1 MSIIGYGNTNFPSI
15 LGDDTLDVN
24 EINADN
30 IITPRINTSLIPSFG
45 STINLTNLVQNLS
58 FNNTSRYFNFIGD
71 TANPILAFDFAN
83 EGVSLVGNVVN
94 MYPSNLYFS
103 SGNTQFTNSTVLFSN
118 SNVSFDTY
126 LPTST
131 VTPTSG
137 TELITKNF
145 GDATYVTLATD
156 QNITGAK
163 TFNTVLPTSTVTPSN
178 AGDFTTKT
186 YNDATY
192 GRLAV
197 ANIFTEQNTFR
208 KGILPCSGTRT
219 TDIQMGGNNQ
229 FQYRQAT
236 SSNNIGIGALTIEGD
251 SVVAGQIYNTG
262 KRNIAIGN
270 SALKRLDGGNDN
282 IAIGD
287 QAMRDVGIQR
297 VFGVG
302 ITPYRCIA
310 LGSNTLRN
318 CLYGTDMIG
327 IGNGSLINS
336 TGGIGNVCIGSNV
349 GAGINS
355 QQQNTLIGYNCAP
368 TVNDNAV
375 CAYGYNCL
383 GAATGTFNGGSAF
396 GAFAG
401 YNNANGQR
409 GTYIGA
415 YAGYSN
421 TSGYYNTCL
430 GYYAGFSSGATVN
443 NTICLGYNSRAF
455 QDYEC
460 VFGGEDIT
468 EQVLLTLP
476 NKTRLACNQ
485 SPTGLTINLSFRE
498 NENVIL
504 TDATTT
510 TINLPTP
517 DGGSLKNVGCK
528 FYIIRA
534 VTTTNDITIN
544 PPGGQSIGEMQVNGV
559 LTSSSYIFKA
569 GENQISILCI
579 GNSGMSYMVINTS
592 LSQGSDNLYLNTS
605 IPVPTINFS
614 IPLAGTTVAG
624 YSSAY
629 MDNTNLNYKPST
641 QTLTAKNISSSG
653 TITGNLTGNAT
664 SSTNTT
670 NCNIFDMST
679 SGGSPSASPCYPTF
693 TQAVSGNQQLN
704 AASDLYYVPSSKILN
719 LQSGTIIS
727 QNLSSAL
734 YEFQNQ
740 NALITSATTIT
751 ASYSYYPFT
760 MKTAAGYAVTLYII
774 SSTNVGTIINFK
786 RIGGSLQALSI
797 TAQSNQPTFLAGN
810 ATGTTTA
817 TNVLI
822 SATQSASQIVAS
834 ETQPAG
840 AGTFTNAA
848 GSTTVTIVTQT
859 SGTLAIGGSVNFNGN
874 VRFITAFGTG
884 LGGTGTYTINTA
896 IVAAN
901 TNQAYTASL
910 TYGWCVLSVS

>member
-1 MSIIGYGNTNFPSI
+1 MSSSTNISI
-15 LGDDTLDVN
+15 NSRSMNG
-24 EINADN
+24 
-30 IITPRINTSLIPSFG
+30 IITISDGAGTTIEDGTVDTDNLITETMTSTNMISTNMIVPRINTALIPGFG
-45 STINLTNLVQNLS
+45 STVNLTNLVQNLS
-58 FNNTSRYFNFIGD
+58 FNNTTRYFNFIGD

-83 EGVSLVGNVVN
+83 ENVSLVGNLVN

-103 SGNTQFTNSTVLFSN
+103 SGNTQFTNSIISFPN
-118 SNVSFDTY
+118 SNVSFDSY
-126 LPTST
+126 LPTSAL
-131 VTPTSG
+131 TPTASN
-137 TELITKNF
+137 ELITKLF
-145 GDATYVTLATD
+145 ADSTYQPLGSYA
-156 QNITGAK
+156 QLSSS
-163 TFNTVLPTSTVTPSN
+163 NTWTQ
-178 AGDFTTKT
+178 
-186 YNDATY
+186 
-192 GRLAV
+192 
-197 ANIFTEQNTFR
+197 QNTFQ

-297 VFGVG
+297 VYGVG

-310 LGSNTLRN
+310 LGSNTLRT

-327 IGNGSLINS
+327 IGYGSLINS

-349 GAGINS
+349 GAGINT

-383 GAATGTFNGGSAF
+383 GAATGSFNGGSAF

-430 GYYAGFSSGATVN
+430 GYYSGFSSGATVN
-443 NTICLGYNSRAF
+443 NTICLGYNSRA
-455 QDYEC
+455 QTDYEC
-460 VFGGEDIT
+460 VFGGELAT
-468 EQVLLTLP
+468 EQALLTLP

-485 SPTGLTINLSFRE
+485 SPTGATINLSFRT

-504 TDATTT
+504 TDSTTT

-517 DGGSLKNVGCK
+517 DGGSTKNVGCK

-534 VTTTNDITIN
+534 VSTTNNITIN
-544 PPGGQSIGEMQVNGV
+544 APSGQSIGQMQVNG
-559 LTSSSYIFKA
+559 TISSSPTYLMKA
-569 GENQISILCI
+569 GENHINVLCI
-579 GNSGMSYMVINTS
+579 SNTGLSYVVVNQS
-592 LSQGSDNLYLNTS
+592 LAQGADSLYFYTS
-605 IPVPTINFS
+605 IPVPTLNLS
-614 IPLAGTTVAG
+614 IPFGGTTIAG
-624 YSSAY
+624 YMSAY

-641 QTLTAKNISSSG
+641 QTLTATNITSSG
-653 TITGNLTGNAT
+653 TITGNLSGTATNAT
-664 SSTNTT
+664 NAT
-670 NCNIFDMST
+670 NCNIFDMSV
-679 SGGSPSASPCYPTF
+679 SGGIPSVSPCYLNF
-693 TQAVSGNQQLN
+693 TQAVSGNKQLN
-704 AASDLYYVPSSKILN
+704 AANDLYYIPSNKTLN

-740 NALITSATTIT
+740 SALITNATTIT
-751 ASYSYYPFT
+751 GTYSYYPFT
-760 MKTAAGYAVTLYII
+760 MKTASGYAITLPVIN
-774 SSTNVGTIINFK
+774 STIVGGIFQFK

-797 TAQSNQPTFLAGN
+797 TAQSNQPTFLAGD
-810 ATGTTTA
+810 AIGTTTA

-822 SATQSASQIVAS
+822 SATQSAGKIVAS

-840 AGTFTNAA
+840 AGTFTNTA
-848 GSTTVTIVTQT
+848 GSTTITIVSQT
-859 SGTLAIGGSVNFNGN
+859 SGTLSIGGIINCNGN
-874 VRFITAFGTG
+874 VRFITAYGTG

-896 IVAAN
+896 IATAN
-901 TNQAYTASL
+901 TGASYTSSL